1 MSNPIYLDIGNT
13 NARWKFEGSFFE
25 SPILKFSFDELPKS
39 SKIWVSNVSS
49 NFVTKGKSNI
59 SFVESQT
66 KYKSLVNS
74 YKEPRNL
81 GSDRWLAMIASYE
94 LSLGKGFIVVDIG
107 SAITI
112 DAVNK
117 SGIHLGGLIFPG
129 LDKLRQTFNN
139 FPVLST
145 VDINEIGQTTENAW
159 SIGTLSLVVNTINQ
173 KIKDLKIEIPNAL
186 IFLTGGGYFQIND
199 FLEFDHFYY
208 PNLVID
214 GLEFY
219 VDNMG

>member
-1 MSNPIYLDIGNT
+1 MNNPIYLDIGNT
-13 NARWKFEGSFFE
+13 NARWKFEGSYFE

-39 SKIWVSNVSS
+39 SKTWVSNVSS